1 MLTKLNDRGEA
12 EMTTTQIEK
21 YKEALET
28 KLAELSNSSD
38 RRDEIQIERAPD
50 SLDDLQN
57 MMQRDL
63 AVAQLNR
70 DAKLIREVQRALAR
84 IEDDSYG
91 ICLHCD
97 EDINPR
103 RLNAI
108 PWAALCIK
116 CQERA
121 DAVQRTS
128 DNGSEDESFF
138 EERSYFAD
146 AA

>member
-1 MLTKLNDRGEA
+1 
-12 EMTTTQIEK
+12 MTTTQIEK

-103 RLNAI
+103 RLNAV

-128 DNGSEDESFF
+128 GNGSEDESFF

>member
-1 MLTKLNDRGEA
+1 
-12 EMTTTQIEK
+12 MTTTHIEK
-21 YKEALET
+21 FKEALET

-50 SLDDLQN
+50 SLDDIQN

-70 DAKLIREVQRALAR
+70 NTKMIREVQRALAR

-97 EDINPR
+97 EEINPR
-103 RLNAI
+103 RLNAV

-116 CQERA
+116 CQERS
-121 DAVQRTS
+121 DAAQRNS
-128 DNGSEDESFF
+128 DNGSEDDSFF
-138 EERSYFAD
+138 EGNSYFAD

>member
-1 MLTKLNDRGEA
+1 MTKS
-12 EMTTTQIEK
+12 QIEK
-21 YKEALET
+21 FKEALLA
-28 KLAELSNSSD
+28 KLAELSQSSD

-57 MMQRDL
+57 MLQRDL

-70 DAKLIREVQRALAR
+70 DARLIREIQRALAR
-84 IEDDSYG
+84 IEDGSYG
-91 ICLHCD
+91 VCLHC
-97 EDINPR
+97 EEEISPR
-103 RLNAI
+103 RLHAV

-121 DAVQRTS
+121 DASQQETETVP
-128 DNGSEDESFF
+128 GDEPFF
-138 EERSYFAD
+138 ESQAYFAD

>member
-1 MLTKLNDRGEA
+1 MIRGEA
-12 EMTTTQIEK
+12 KMTKTQIEK
-21 YKEALET
+21 YKEALEN

-70 DAKLIREVQRALAR
+70 DAKMIREVQRALAR
-84 IEDDSYG
+84 IEDESYG

-97 EDINPR
+97 EEINPR
-103 RLNAI
+103 RLNAV

-121 DAVQRTS
+121 DATQRHS
-128 DNGSEDESFF
+128 ENGSEDETFF